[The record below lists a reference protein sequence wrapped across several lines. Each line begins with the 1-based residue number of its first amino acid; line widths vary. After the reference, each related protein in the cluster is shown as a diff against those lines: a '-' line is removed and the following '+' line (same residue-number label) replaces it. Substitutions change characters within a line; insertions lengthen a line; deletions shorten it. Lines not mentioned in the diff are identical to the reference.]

1 MTFLELT
8 TDTAPAARRCIRSFA
23 APPTARLRPSRSAE
37 ALSLLQDKEHKL
49 LDVTTSR
56 ITTHL
61 GNVAAFA
68 SEVERMDA
76 TLGRRLAP

>member
-49 LDVTTSR
+49 MDATTSR
-56 ITTHL
+56 MTTHL
-61 GNVAAFA
+61 DNVAAFA
-68 SEVERMDA
+68 SEVERLDA
-76 TLGRRLAP
+76 TLGRRLAL